1 MKDKQN
7 ETESQP
13 KESNKLLNSE
23 GFLFYYRQFV
33 HSLLDELNLEVSH
46 LKAFNHFNQ
55 EGLNLRIKNLNKDLK
70 GEQQSNFNVQL
81 QFTMYE
87 ITKLKQF
94 ANSLDNSEASKSIQE
109 ATDILKNMFTHVQ
122 YFKPD
127 EFTEMVTKVVI
138 SVAQDPRVQISL
150 VLIII
155 VTSMATVLCNQIR
168 RHKFSVKSLV
178 IALFILSFII
188 SVVNNHFLIIQVDY
202 YTLWK

>member
-55 EGLNLRIKNLNKDLK
+55 EGLNLRIQNFNKDLT
-70 GEQQSNFNVQL
+70 GELQSNFNVQL

>member
-1 MKDKQN
+1 M
-7 ETESQP
+7 
-13 KESNKLLNSE
+13 LNSE

-46 LKAFNHFNQ
+46 LNAFNHFNQ
-55 EGLNLRIKNLNKDLK
+55 ERLNLRNKNLNKDLT

-87 ITKLKQF
+87 INKLKQF

-127 EFTEMVTKVVI
+127 EFTEMVTKIVI
-138 SVAQDPRVQISL
+138 SVAQDPRVQIGL

-155 VTSMATVLCNQIR
+155 VTSMTTVLCNQIR

-202 YTLWK
+202 YTL